1 MLRQISLPKQYH
13 LPDTPLIK
21 AKWLN
26 SATSASRLELL
37 ARKHAQ
43 HILRDARNEADE
55 LRSLA
60 WIEGYTQGI
69 QKASQTVVDYVSNVE
84 SATSQLLQRS
94 QQQLEK
100 QLQQLFASEA
110 GIENILALLA
120 HYLSRDAITDYKAI
134 VSFPAYAIRSAKS
147 ISDHFKQS
155 GIDVEL
161 RTCQA
166 EELRVEYGQEIWCC
180 NFQRQPSQL
189 AKLAIAANFATLNI
203 SERLEEYRQQAVESV
218 LE

>member
-1 MLRQISLPKQYH
+1 MLRQISLPKQYP

-21 AKWLN
+21 AKWL
-26 SATSASRLELL
+26 STATSASRLEQI

-43 HILRDARNEADE
+43 HILRDARNKADE

-60 WIEGYTQGI
+60 WTEGYCQGI
-69 QKASQTVVDYVSNVE
+69 QKASQTVVDYVNNIE
-84 SATSQLLQRS
+84 STKSHLLQHS
-94 QQQLEK
+94 QEQLEK
-100 QLQQLFASEA
+100 QLHQLFTSEA

-120 HYLSRDAITDYKAI
+120 HYLSRDAIADTKAI
-134 VSFPAYAIRSAKS
+134 VSFPAHAIRSAKS
-147 ISDHFKQS
+147 ISDNFKQS

-161 RTCQA
+161 RTCHA

-180 NFQRQPSQL
+180 DFLRQPSQL
-189 AKLAIAANFATLNI
+189 AKLVLTASFATLSI
-203 SERLEEYRQQAVESV
+203 SECLEVYRQQTVESV

>member
-1 MLRQISLPKQYH
+1 MLRQISLPQQYP

-26 SATSASRLELL
+26 SATSASRLEQL

-60 WIEGYTQGI
+60 WMEGYSQGI
-69 QKASQTVVDYVSNVE
+69 QKASQTVVDYVSNIE
-84 SATSQLLQRS
+84 SATSQLLQHS

-110 GIENILALLA
+110 GIENMLALLA
-120 HYLSRDAITDYKAI
+120 HYLSRDAMTEHKAI
-134 VSFPAYAIRSAKS
+134 VSFPAYAIRSAKA
-147 ISDHFKQS
+147 ISDNFKQS

-166 EELRVEYGQEIWCC
+166 AELRVEYGQEIWCC
-180 NFQRQPSQL
+180 DFQRQPAQL
-189 AKLAIAANFATLNI
+189 AKLAITAAFATLNI
-203 SERLEEYRQQAVESV
+203 AERLEEYRQQALGSV
-218 LE
+218 AE

>member
-1 MLRQISLPKQYH
+1 MLRQISLPKQY

-26 SATSASRLELL
+26 SATSASRLEQL

-43 HILRDARNEADE
+43 HMLRDARNEADE

-60 WIEGYTQGI
+60 WMEGYSQGI
-69 QKASQTVVDYVSNVE
+69 QKASQTVVDYVSNIE
-84 SATSQLLQRS
+84 SATSQLLKHS
-94 QQQLEK
+94 QHQLDK

-110 GIENILALLA
+110 GIENMLALLA
-120 HYLSRDAITDYKAI
+120 HYLSRDAITDRKAI
-134 VSFPAYAIRSAKS
+134 VSFPAYAIRSAKA
-147 ISDHFKQS
+147 ISDNFKQS

-166 EELRVEYGQEIWCC
+166 AKLRVEYGQEIWCC
-180 NFQRQPSQL
+180 DFQRQPSQL
-189 AKLAIAANFATLNI
+189 AKLAITASFATLNI
-203 SERLEEYRQQAVESV
+203 AERLEEYRQQAVESV
-218 LE
+218 AE